1 MRASCDGN
9 SAGRNNHEPR
19 RDEFACGR
27 NDVALRHN
35 DFFPS
40 ANDFFCECKGWHI

>member
-9 SAGRNNHEPR
+9 SAGRNNPEPR
-19 RDEFACGR
+19 RDEFACGH
-27 NDVALRHN
+27 NEVALRRN